1 MFFAREW
8 GIVMSVQ
15 PIKVLVV
22 DDSLFMRST
31 VANMLDRDQRITVVG
46 SARTGEEAI
55 EKIAELH
62 PDVVTL
68 DIEMPGMNGLEALKR
83 IMARTPMPVIM
94 VSSLTEE
101 GAKET
106 IEALELGAVDFL
118 PKLTRG
124 VSANLSVI
132 QRELSMKVIVAAG
145 TAAKIRKPVGGQ
157 SSTMPTRAP
166 RTQAVTATRENR
178 IIVIGCSTGGPKALE
193 EVIPLFPN
201 HFPAGILIVQ
211 HMPKLFTKSFA
222 QRLNTHSQLE
232 VREAVHGDIVAPGV
246 VMVAPGGVQM
256 RVALRK
262 NLEVEI
268 ALASNNESLP
278 HAPSV
283 DILMESVAE
292 VYSNRGIGV
301 ILTGMGQDGFNGMRA
316 IKMAKGKTI
325 VQDEA
330 TCIVYGMP
338 KAVVDG
344 GYADK
349 VAPLSAIAGEVA
361 NMLSA

>member
-1 MFFAREW
+1 
-8 GIVMSVQ
+8 MSVQ
-15 PIKVLVV
+15 PIRVVVV
-22 DDSLFMRST
+22 DDSLFMRNT
-31 VANMLDRDQRITVVG
+31 MANMLDRDPRITVIG

-68 DIEMPGMNGLEALKR
+68 DIEMPGMNGLEALRR

-106 IEALELGAVDFL
+106 LEALQLGAVDFL
-118 PKLTRG
+118 PKLTQG
-124 VSANLSVI
+124 VSANLGAI
-132 QRELSMKVIVAAG
+132 QQDLIMKVIAAAG
-145 TAAKIRKPVGGQ
+145 TAVKIGRLRGDQASPP
-157 SSTMPTRAP
+157 SPSAP
-166 RTQAVTATRENR
+166 RIQAVTATRENR

-193 EVIPLFPN
+193 EIIPQFPT

-222 QRLNTHSQLE
+222 DRLNTHSQLE
-232 VREAVHGDIVAPGV
+232 VREAAAGDLVEPGV
-246 VMVAPGGVQM
+246 VMVAPGGLQM
-256 RVALRK
+256 RVKRRQ
-262 NLEVEI
+262 NLDVEI
-268 ALASNNESLP
+268 ALDSNIEGLP

-283 DILMESVAE
+283 DVLMESVAE
-292 VYSNRGIGV
+292 VYSKRGIGV
-301 ILTGMGQDGFNGMRA
+301 ILTGMGQDGLNGMRA
-316 IKMAKGKTI
+316 IKTAKGRTI

-330 TCIVYGMP
+330 TSVVYGMP
-338 KAVVDG
+338 KAVAEG

-349 VAPLSAIAGEVA
+349 VVPLSTVAGEVA
-361 NMLSA
+361 IMLSE